1 MRYHLPIL
9 VFFLS
14 ISAAVHAEKAAP
26 GVTVE
31 ADQTQSVTADTVQAV
46 GHVVIK
52 SGATEI
58 RTDKAKIVTGEHE
71 VMVYTDTFTA
81 SVKK

>member
-1 MRYHLPIL
+1 MRHHLPIF

-14 ISAAVHAEKAAP
+14 ISAAVHAENAAP
-26 GVTVE
+26 GMTIE
-31 ADQTQSVTADTVQAV
+31 ADQTKSVTANTVIAT

-52 SGATEI
+52 SGPAEI